1 MNQDQFVARRQ
12 TQWQALSTILTQMQG
27 RGARRLPPDMVQE
40 VGRLYRQTAS
50 DLAYARTYYP
60 GSSVTTYLNQLVSQA
75 HAVLYAEEPQR
86 FKSLLRFY
94 WNTVPQTI
102 RRHWKAVVLAF
113 AIFAAGAVVGLLAT
127 LSDPD
132 LAQALVPEGIL
143 ERVVSPQERYNMDVA
158 QRPAIGVG
166 LLLNNVQA
174 SVLAF
179 GLGLTLG
186 IGTVVVLFY
195 NGLIIGAVLAHSV
208 WQGNM
213 SSLWAHLMAHGSL
226 ELMAIFL
233 CGAAGLVLGW
243 SLAAPGD
250 LPRGES
256 VTRGG
261 RQAVVLVMGAIPF
274 LVIAAII
281 ESQVTPARSLTDIA
295 KYGVAVGTGL
305 LGLAYWLFPGR
316 RAAPAKDALAP

>member
-1 MNQDQFVARRQ
+1 MNQDQFVVRRQ
-12 TQWQALSTILTQMQG
+12 TDWQALSRILGQMQG
-27 RGARRLPPDMVQE
+27 RGARRLPPEMVQE

-60 GSSVTTYLNQLVSQA
+60 GSQVVGYLNQLVSQA

-86 FKSLLRFY
+86 LKSFLRFY
-94 WNTVPQTI
+94 WYTVPQTI
-102 RRHWKAVVLAF
+102 RRHWLAVVLSF
-113 AIFAAGAVVGLLAT
+113 ALLAGGMAIGCVAT
-127 LSDPD
+127 LYDKD
-132 LAQALVPEGIL
+132 LANALIPEQIL
-143 ERVVSPQERYNMDVA
+143 QRIVSPQERYNMEA
-158 QRPAIGVG
+158 AERPAIGTQIM
-166 LLLNNVQA
+166 LNNV
-174 SVLAF
+174 SVGAMAF

-186 IGTVVVLFY
+186 VGTVIVLVR
-195 NGLIIGAVLAHSV
+195 NGLIVGAVLAHSV

-243 SLAAPGD
+243 SIVAPGD
-250 LPRGES
+250 LPRSES

-261 RQAVVLVMGAIPF
+261 REAIVLVMGSVPF
-274 LVIAAII
+274 FVIAAII
-281 ESQVTPARSLTDIA
+281 ESQITPALSLTDTA
-295 KYGVAVGTGL
+295 KYGVAAGTGL

-316 RAAPAKDALAP
+316 RRRPTDVLAP